1 MIIGKVLTVARCG
14 IQMSLQTPSL
24 VLILPSTERQL
35 QLKIKK
41 ILYRKA
47 KIENKHPI
55 LIHAVHPFCNLF
67 GLFHALGAGVF

>member
-1 MIIGKVLTVARCG
+1 MFIFIFISSLYDSMIIGKVLTVARCG

-41 ILYRKA
+41 FFTEMQKLKTNIL
-47 KIENKHPI
+47 
-55 LIHAVHPFCNLF
+55 F
-67 GLFHALGAGVF
+67 

>member
-35 QLKIKK
+35 QIKIKK
-41 ILYRKA
+41 FFTEMQKLKT
-47 KIENKHPI
+47 N
-55 LIHAVHPFCNLF
+55 VPF
-67 GLFHALGAGVF
+67 